1 MALNFP
7 SSPTNGQVFG
17 DYTYDSTAGGWRSSK
32 LEATGVPAGGTANQ
46 LLSKVNSTDYNTQ
59 WITAV
64 PIANGGTGSTLG
76 AGLVP
81 VVPTSVVVAAGSA
94 SVGAQ
99 GLVTFTSAT
108 NVNLN
113 GVFTSSFQNYKILFE
128 TETSAVPGSTF
139 RLRASGTDASGA
151 TDYAWYGYRAISWS
165 GAAGLNG
172 STGTSSW
179 VVWDTNSGAHVN
191 AMIMDIMRPAE
202 AQKTK
207 MISTGY
213 TFPAGGSI
221 GASYYSGHHKL
232 STAYDGISFINTAA
246 FTGTMQVLGYAD

>member
-1 MALNFP
+1 MALDFP
-7 SSPTNGQVFG
+7 SSPTNGQI
-17 DYTYDSTAGGWRSSK
+17 YSNYYYDSTTGAWRANAP
-32 LEATGVPAGGTANQ
+32 LAVGVPLGGAANYVLTKTTA
-46 LLSKVNSTDYNTQ
+46 TDYDTS
-59 WITAV
+59 WR
-64 PIANGGTGSTLG
+64 PGP
-76 AGLVP
+76 GLVP

-94 SVGAQ
+94 SVSAQ

-128 TETSAVPGSTF
+128 IETSAIPGSTF
-139 RLRASGTDASGA
+139 RLRASGTDAAGT
-151 TDYAWYGYRAISWS
+151 TDYAWYGSRAISWA

-172 STGTSSW
+172 TNGGNAW
-179 VVWDTNSGAHVN
+179 GIWDTNTGAHVHS
-191 AMIMDIMRPAE
+191 MIMDIMRPAE
-202 AQKTK
+202 AKLTK

-213 TFPAGGSI
+213 AFTAAGSI